1 MARVQNPTQVKETG
15 RSKLMS
21 KTTKAGLKGT
31 SINEKDAR
39 EIINGIQAMYD
50 KIPGFIRPMLPS
62 LPDILRRIPPSAG
75 KYALSE
81 IIQLLDWAYETG
93 QLKR

>member
-1 MARVQNPTQVKETG
+1 
-15 RSKLMS
+15 MS
-21 KTTKAGLKGT
+21 KTNKAGPKRT
-31 SINEKDAR
+31 SINDKDAR
-39 EIINGIQAMYD
+39 EIIDGVQAMYD

-62 LPDILRRIPPSAG
+62 LPDILRRIPPNAG
-75 KYALSE
+75 KYTLSE

>member
-1 MARVQNPTQVKETG
+1 MTIVQNLAQNKDTG
-15 RSKLMS
+15 ESTRMS
-21 KTTKAGLKGT
+21 KTAKAGLKRT

-39 EIINGIQAMYD
+39 EIIDGVQAMYD
-50 KIPGFIRPMLPS
+50 KIPGFIRTMLPS
-62 LPDILRRIPPSAG
+62 LPDILRRIPPNAG
-75 KYALSE
+75 KYTLSE